1 MIKNITKKDKKR
13 INLGMKII
21 TLIENTLFNGFLL
34 AEHGLS
40 VYIEDKVKILIDTG
54 QGKNYIDN
62 AKKI

>member
-1 MIKNITKKDKKR
+1 
-13 INLGMKII
+13 MKII